1 MFSSEQKCYYSSWKM
16 KKKCKRILHE
26 NKICVDV
33 STLWG
38 RFPPFKPDNDHIS
51 WTNHSS
57 LQHWE
62 NSLCSCPEKR
72 HQFIFAGYC
81 WHVHVQYRQPVQ
93 FKLFLEFP
101 TVSNSFML
109 HFDRKTNFRKGLPDF
124 GVMPSARWWH
134 LAPEFPVARCCV
146 PGDMKGGQVGQG
158 CTTCCSVAAGL
169 RENGEKFILGRIRCE
184 KAPQVVPAWSAV
196 KECLFQVTSARVSDL
211 SKTLC
216 LCVPVIPIHNRK
228 VQVDNLLL
236 DQPYSQL
243 LEDLATNSYLHNL

>member
-1 MFSSEQKCYYSSWKM
+1 MYQHSGG
-16 KKKCKRILHE
+16 
-26 NKICVDV
+26 D
-33 STLWG
+33 
-38 RFPPFKPDNDHIS
+38 FPL
-51 WTNHSS
+51 SS
-57 LQHWE
+57 LTMTTSRGQIILL
-62 NSLCSCPEKR
+62 SSTGKIRC
-72 HQFIFAGYC
+72 
-81 WHVHVQYRQPVQ
+81 VHVLRKDISSSSLDSAGMCMCNIDSR
-93 FKLFLEFP
+93 FNSNFFLEFP

-196 KECLFQVTSARVSDL
+196 KECLFQVTSALVSDL

-216 LCVPVIPIHNRK
+216 LCVPVIPIYNRK

-236 DQPYSQL
+236 DQPYSRL